1 MTGRLQ
7 GKRALMAFLF
17 DAAALERYLSENL
30 QEFAGPIEVRAF
42 SEGQSNPTFL
52 LETPKKKYVLRKKPP
67 GVLLKSAHAVD
78 REYRVQRALWDT
90 DVPVAEVLH
99 LCEDEAI
106 IGTIFYVMEFL
117 EGRIF
122 WDPALL
128 DMQTA
133 ERGAIYDEMNRVLAA
148 IHNVDIDAADLT
160 TFGRPNDYFAR
171 QLKRWSRQF
180 KDSETGPMPEM
191 DDLIAWLT
199 ENLPEDDGQVSLVH
213 GDYRIDNLMFA
224 KDSLRV
230 MAVFDWEL
238 STLGHSLA
246 DLAYQI
252 MQRSMGRDW
261 HLRGLFG
268 LDCKALGIPSER
280 DYVEAYCKRRNLN
293 RLNNWNYAKIFA
305 FFRFAAICQGVK
317 KRALDGNAASPD
329 ALRVGAMAQPLAAL
343 GASLIPSTP

>member
-67 GVLLKSAHAVD
+67 GVLPKSAHAVD

-122 WDPALL
+122 WDPAVL

-133 ERGAIYDEMNRVLAA
+133 ERGAIYELPRVFQKR
-148 IHNVDIDAADLT
+148 T
-160 TFGRPNDYFAR
+160 TRTQTALLCSASCWHF
-171 QLKRWSRQF
+171 SRIKQGN
-180 KDSETGPMPEM
+180 SEYR
-191 DDLIAWLT
+191 
-199 ENLPEDDGQVSLVH
+199 H
-213 GDYRIDNLMFA
+213 G
-224 KDSLRV
+224 
-230 MAVFDWEL
+230 W
-238 STLGHSLA
+238 G
-246 DLAYQI
+246 
-252 MQRSMGRDW
+252 G
-261 HLRGLFG
+261 G
-268 LDCKALGIPSER
+268 GIVATKNCSS
-280 DYVEAYCKRRNLN
+280 
-293 RLNNWNYAKIFA
+293 
-305 FFRFAAICQGVK
+305 G
-317 KRALDGNAASPD
+317 
-329 ALRVGAMAQPLAAL
+329 
-343 GASLIPSTP
+343 

>member
-1 MTGRLQ
+1 M
-7 GKRALMAFLF
+7 F
-17 DAAALERYLSENL
+17 DAAALERHLSENL

-78 REYRVQRALWDT
+78 REYRVQRALWNT

-148 IHNVDIDAADLT
+148 I
-160 TFGRPNDYFAR
+160 
-171 QLKRWSRQF
+171 
-180 KDSETGPMPEM
+180 
-191 DDLIAWLT
+191 AWLT
-199 ENLPEDDGQVSLVH
+199 ENLPEDDGQASLVH

-261 HLRGLFG
+261 HLQGLFG